1 LCLLLLFLAVSP
13 GLVNAQGSGAISVT
27 VRNEW
32 MSVLDNAAVY
42 LDGAYQG
49 VTDRHGEFVIEGFSA
64 GNHNITVARS
74 GFADSSIERAFNN
87 TDSVEFKLAEKTVAN
102 AITIVV
108 KDDREAKSSVLGA
121 KIYVDGQFVG
131 ITKGED
137 GSAVIEATPG
147 EHTLTVTKDMLQDNI
162 STVNLQPGT
171 TYTVFMAGGG
181 RRFSILDGNL
191 FIYSLTKEIGYG
203 LVNTLKL
210 SIIAF
215 IIGICI
221 GLVMGIGRTSSNFLF
236 RSLSSIYVEGVRGLP
251 ILLQLL
257 FVNFGVPFL
266 VSDLMGGQFN
276 IDAFTSCIV
285 ALSVNSGAYMGEIF
299 KAGIEAVNK
308 GQTEAARSLGM
319 SHNQSMRYIILPQA
333 FKIVLPALGNEFIAL
348 IKDSSIG
355 LVISVTEVTM
365 MAKLVGVE
373 YYNTFTP
380 LLAAGLIYLC
390 ITIPLG
396 RVVQYIEK
404 KYNVQNTRSA
414 AKVKKKAKP
423 LPEDYA

>member
-1 LCLLLLFLAVSP
+1 LLISLLVSP
-13 GLVNAQGSGAISVT
+13 WLVNPVSAQGSGALSVT

-32 MSVLDNAAVY
+32 LSHLENTSIYV
-42 LDGAYQG
+42 DGTYKG
-49 VTDRHGEFVIEGFSA
+49 STDRFGQYLLDDFSA
-64 GNHNITVARS
+64 GQHNVTAVKDGYAVAS
-74 GFADSSIERAFNN
+74 VVKVFNN
-87 TDSVEFKLAEKTVAN
+87 NE
-102 AITIVV
+102 AIDIKMTEVKPENQVTIIV
-108 KDDREAKSSVLGA
+108 KDDRAAKSTILGA
-121 KIYVDGQFVG
+121 KVYVDGQFAGVTRG
-131 ITKGED
+131 DD
-137 GSAVIEATPG
+137 GSVILQTTPG
-147 EHTLTVTKDMLQDNI
+147 SHTITVTKDLLQDNI
-162 STVNLQPGT
+162 STVDIVPGS
-171 TYTVFMAGGG
+171 TYTILMSGGG

-191 FIYSLTKEIGYG
+191 FLYSLQKEIGYG

-215 IIGICI
+215 AIGIGI

-236 RSLSSIYVEGVRGLP
+236 RSLASIYVEGVRGVP

-266 VSDLMGGQFN
+266 ISDLLGGQFN
-276 IDAFTSCIV
+276 IDAFTSCII

-319 SHNQSMRYIILPQA
+319 SHNQSMRFIILPQA
-333 FKIVLPALGNEFIAL
+333 FKIVLPTLGNEFIAL

-404 KYNVQNTRSA
+404 KYNIANSRTAVKA
-414 AKVKKKAKP
+414 KKKVKP
-423 LPEDYA
+423 LSEEFV